1 MKSLKQSLF
10 QRLLTEEE
18 REKYAHMYRRRE
30 ENNEKLKTSLKSH
43 LSTLNDGVIA
53 IIITIMLLELPSP
66 SEAGY
71 QGLLWAILI
80 FFISFFVVADFWY
93 ENKRTFEII
102 DEVDHLTMILNFVFL
117 AVLGLI
123 PVMTKWIMRETISF
137 AVVNYGVVYLF
148 TLLIQNF
155 LHFAVL
161 RKRFKAHSGMF
172 LKLTV
177 ARIAQVLI
185 PNVLLIA
192 LGFFFPKAVM
202 ILYLALP
209 VIGFLQPEY

>member
-1 MKSLKQSLF
+1 MKNLKQDLF
-10 QRLLTEEE
+10 QRMLTEEE
-18 REKYAHMYRRRE
+18 RGKYAHMNRRSE
-30 ENNEKLKTSLKSH
+30 ETREKLKTSLKSH

-66 SEAGY
+66 TEAGY
-71 QGLLWAILI
+71 QGLLWAILV

-123 PVMTKWIMRETISF
+123 PVMTKWIMRDTTCF
-137 AVVNYGVVYLF
+137 AVVNYGVVYLL
-148 TLLIQNF
+148 TLLVHNF
-155 LHFAVL
+155 LHFSVL
-161 RKRFKAHSGMF
+161 RKRFRAHSKLF
-172 LKLTV
+172 VKLTA

-185 PNVLLIA
+185 PNLLLIA
-192 LGFFFPKAVM
+192 LGFFFPKIVM